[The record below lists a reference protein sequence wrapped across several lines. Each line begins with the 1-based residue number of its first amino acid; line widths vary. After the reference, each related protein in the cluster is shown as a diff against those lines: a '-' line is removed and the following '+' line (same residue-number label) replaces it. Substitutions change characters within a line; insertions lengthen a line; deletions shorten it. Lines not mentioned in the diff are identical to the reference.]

1 VGTKIIPFY
10 HFLPQ
15 LTKIDHF
22 VEKCRIYSVVF
33 FGVKGVIKLVK
44 AGFIA

>member
-15 LTKIDHF
+15 KVKKSAF
-22 VEKCRIYSVVF
+22 VEKWGF
-33 FGVKGVIKLVK
+33 LA
-44 AGFIA
+44 AGSEG